1 MSNTKRRMERQ
12 ELTDRIAIINERI
25 RTHLSQAQRAN
36 THFDAHTHYEDIS
49 ELAKTA
55 GAIVKQIE
63 HIDTM
68 PVQEQML

>member
-1 MSNTKRRMERQ
+1 MNNTKRRIERQ
-12 ELTDRIAIINERI
+12 ELADRIAIISDRI
-25 RTHLSQAQRAN
+25 RTHLSQVQRAD
-36 THFDAHTHYEDIS
+36 THFDAYTNFEDIS

-68 PVQEQML
+68 PVQETML